1 ELHAP
6 RVEDGMGRLLLECI
20 ARPARERVEKVVA
33 AGFLGLVPWA
43 LSRPPGRRILIT
55 DQQLISENEG
65 RVRVQPT
72 PHRPVLKLLLALR
85 QGYRSRADL
94 LAEVWGIQRFV
105 PARHMPT
112 LHTAVS
118 RLRLALAEPD
128 WVLTRDDGYALLQG
142 VEVLHWAQPEDTP
155 SASAAPPPDAR
166 ARVLE
171 LIRSLGEAGTSEVA
185 STLGLSASTVLRLL
199 RGLAEAGLLVR
210 AGSGRATRYRCS
222 SRLNDHPR

>member
-1 ELHAP
+1 
-6 RVEDGMGRLLLECI
+6 
-20 ARPARERVEKVVA
+20 VEKVVA

-55 DQQLISENEG
+55 GQQLISENLG
-65 RVRVQPT
+65 RVHVQPT

-85 QGYRSRADL
+85 QGYRSRAEL

-105 PARHMPT
+105 PSRHTPT

-118 RLRLALAEPD
+118 RLRLALGEPE
-128 WVLTRDDGYALLQG
+128 WVLTRDDGYALFEG
-142 VEVLHWAQPEDTP
+142 VEVLDWAQLEETP

-171 LIRSLGEAGTSEVA
+171 LIRSSGEAGTSEVA

-199 RGLAEAGLLVR
+199 RGLAEEGLLIR
-210 AGSGRATRYRCS
+210 DGSGRSTRYRCS
-222 SRLNDHPR
+222 PERP